1 MFVNIHTHRKPQLL
15 DEICIRNAYLH
26 PSKNTEIQYFT
37 SVGLHPWFASK
48 MEEKNWVQTLQN
60 SSKIKGCVAIGEI
73 GLDENYPNMQQ
84 QIKAFHI
91 QVEWAQEQKMPILI
105 HQVKALS
112 EIQLILKNFTQPI
125 VLHGYNG
132 AIEKWKQLN
141 FYNNTFASF
150 GKNVFNPSKKLIHC
164 IQTIPLNRVFLET
177 DQSNISIQKIYEQ
190 FALVRSEPIALIRNQ
205 MLLNFESVFG
215 KQKFK

>member
-1 MFVNIHTHRKPQLL
+1 MFINIHTHRKPQLL
-15 DEICIRNAYLH
+15 DEICIRNAYLN
-26 PSKNTEIQYFT
+26 PPKNTEIQYLT
-37 SVGLHPWFASK
+37 SVGLHPWYAYK

-112 EIQLILKNFTQPI
+112 EMQLILKKFT
-125 VLHGYNG
+125 
-132 AIEKWKQLN
+132 
-141 FYNNTFASF
+141 
-150 GKNVFNPSKKLIHC
+150 
-164 IQTIPLNRVFLET
+164 
-177 DQSNISIQKIYEQ
+177 
-190 FALVRSEPIALIRNQ
+190 
-205 MLLNFESVFG
+205 
-215 KQKFK
+215 